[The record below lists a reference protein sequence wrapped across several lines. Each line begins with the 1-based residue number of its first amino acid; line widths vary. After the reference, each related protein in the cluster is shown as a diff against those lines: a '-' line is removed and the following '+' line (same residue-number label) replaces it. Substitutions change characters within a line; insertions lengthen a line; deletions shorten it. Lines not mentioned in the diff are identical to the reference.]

1 MIRDEGGSWIED
13 EQQIKS
19 IVNSFYRN
27 LFSEQV
33 QRHDHVHTRYGFR
46 KIERD
51 IAETMIMPI
60 STDEIKGAMFD
71 MGTWK
76 EPGPDGYQA
85 GFYQDNWDRIGDS
98 VCEFVHHMWQHQS
111 DIGGINSTD
120 ICLIPKVDKP
130 EFVTQFRP
138 ISLYFFQPERGIRQG
153 DPMSLYLFVLCMDK
167 LTHLIEE
174 AVHNEDWIPLP
185 AGRAGPEVSHLMFA
199 DDLLLF
205 GKATDKQMRSTM
217 NVLNKFCDIS
227 GQVISMEKTSILFSR
242 NVSRLTRDSL
252 ISLSGFSET
261 FNLGKYL
268 SIPLLGHA
276 PRPRDFQYIVDKV
289 KAKLSGWKGKHLS
302 FAGRVTLFKAVI
314 QAIPMYTMMTAR
326 IPKGCV
332 KDIEKI
338 QRSFIWGDEE
348 QRRKIHL
355 INWNVM
361 TLPRQMGGLA
371 IRDLYTMNRACT
383 MKMGWQLRNGDNSLW
398 CKILRSKYGRG
409 SIDER
414 TLTIK
419 PGDSHIWK
427 GLVQT
432 WDEFQNGERWIIG
445 DGTQVSL
452 WNDVWLAK
460 QTRLVDIINNIPNNA
475 LAWKVQQLVGE
486 NGEWNMTL
494 IESLLPSHLISN
506 FSSVLPPHVENGE
519 DTRTWGCN
527 KAVTFTIASAY
538 KLLRGFNEN
547 GATTVWKLICSLE
560 VPERVGCFAWQVAH
574 ETVLHVLRDCRVA
587 SFVWRYLIP
596 ATLWSVFFGGDMA
609 QWVQFNMV
617 QARHDGRK
625 SWPKTWAT
633 ACYMLWRWRNREV
646 HDAEYSRPTNTPVII
661 RRAVADYDMGLR
673 SQNPEHYRE
682 MQRRMV
688 QWQRPAEG
696 WICINTDGAAKER
709 GKIAGSGRVMRDH
722 NGIWLCS
729 FSRFIGEATAFDAE
743 LWGIFDGLTIARRQ
757 GYQHVELQIH
767 SHNVVSCLTN
777 NMERNGLC
785 ILVRRIRSIMQ
796 ENWRVVIKHVYREAN
811 KIADGLASLACVTKV
826 SLSLYE
832 QPPTEVAQVYH
843 DDLIGVSTP
852 RLVVL

>member
-1 MIRDEGGSWIED
+1 MSMGLQAQKTQTWRWKRLYLRVFDQESVKDTLLLSTFLMMSNINKILVWNCRGAAS
-13 EQQIKS
+13 S
-19 IVNSFYRN
+19 SFYRN
-27 LFSEQV
+27 CKNCLDIHHPEILAIMETHISPLKLQQSFQLMGFDGFNYSEN
-33 QRHDHVHTRYGFR
+33 RGF
-46 KIERD
+46 
-51 IAETMIMPI
+51 A
-60 STDEIKGAMFD
+60 
-71 MGTWK
+71 
-76 EPGPDGYQA
+76 
-85 GFYQDNWDRIGDS
+85 
-98 VCEFVHHMWQHQS
+98 
-111 DIGGINSTD
+111 GGIIVVWKSN
-120 ICLIPKVDKP
+120 KVD
-130 EFVTQFRP
+130 V
-138 ISLYFFQPERGIRQG
+138 
-153 DPMSLYLFVLCMDK
+153 
-167 LTHLIEE
+167 EE
-174 AVHNEDWIPLP
+174 A
-185 AGRAGPEVSHLMFA
+185 S
-199 DDLLLF
+199 
-205 GKATDKQMRSTM
+205 
-217 NVLNKFCDIS
+217 
-227 GQVISMEKTSILFSR
+227 
-242 NVSRLTRDSL
+242 
-252 ISLSGFSET
+252 
-261 FNLGKYL
+261 
-268 SIPLLGHA
+268 
-276 PRPRDFQYIVDKV
+276 
-289 KAKLSGWKGKHLS
+289 
-302 FAGRVTLFKAVI
+302 
-314 QAIPMYTMMTAR
+314 
-326 IPKGCV
+326 
-332 KDIEKI
+332 
-338 QRSFIWGDEE
+338 
-348 QRRKIHL
+348 
-355 INWNVM
+355 
-361 TLPRQMGGLA
+361 
-371 IRDLYTMNRACT
+371 
-383 MKMGWQLRNGDNSLW
+383 
-398 CKILRSKYGRG
+398 
-409 SIDER
+409 
-414 TLTIK
+414 
-419 PGDSHIWK
+419 
-427 GLVQT
+427 LVQT

>member
-1 MIRDEGGSWIED
+1 MHCVTSVRTNVLWNG
-13 EQQIKS
+13 
-19 IVNSFYRN
+19 
-27 LFSEQV
+27 
-33 QRHDHVHTRYGFR
+33 TR
-46 KIERD
+46 
-51 IAETMIMPI
+51 
-60 STDEIKGAMFD
+60 
-71 MGTWK
+71 
-76 EPGPDGYQA
+76 
-85 GFYQDNWDRIGDS
+85 
-98 VCEFVHHMWQHQS
+98 S
-111 DIGGINSTD
+111 D
-120 ICLIPKVDKP
+120 
-130 EFVTQFRP
+130 
-138 ISLYFFQPERGIRQG
+138 FFQPERGIRQG
-153 DPMSLYLFVLCMDK
+153 DPMSPYLFVLCMDK

-174 AVHNEDWIPLP
+174 AVHNGDWIPLR
-185 AGRAGPEVSHLMFA
+185 AGRAGTEVSHLMFA

-217 NVLNKFCDIS
+217 TVLNKFCDIS

-261 FNLGKYL
+261 FSLGKYL
-268 SIPLLGHA
+268 GIPLLGRA

-289 KAKLSGWKGKHLS
+289 KAKLSG
-302 FAGRVTLFKAVI
+302 
-314 QAIPMYTMMTAR
+314 
-326 IPKGCV
+326 CV
-332 KDIEKI
+332 KDIQKI

-371 IRDLYTMNRACT
+371 IRDLHTMNRACT
-383 MKMGWQLRNGDNSLW
+383 MKMGWQLRNGDDSLW

-409 SIDER
+409 SIDEG

-460 QTRLVDIINNIPNNA
+460 QTRLADIINNIPNNM
-475 LAWKVQQLVGE
+475 LEWKVQQLVGE

-506 FSSVLPPHVENGE
+506 FS
-519 DTRTWGCN
+519 
-527 KAVTFTIASAY
+527 AY
-538 KLLRGFNEN
+538 KLLRDFNEN
-547 GATTVWKLICSLE
+547 GTATVWKLIWSLE
-560 VPERVGCFAWQVAH
+560 VPERVRCFAWQVAH
-574 ETVLHVLRDCRVA
+574 GKLTTNEYCT
-587 SFVWRYLIP
+587 SFVWRHLIP
-596 ATLWSVFFGGDMA
+596 VTLWSVFFGGDMA

-646 HDAEYSRPTNTPVII
+646 HDAEYSRPTNTPEII

-682 MQRRMV
+682 TQRLMV

-709 GKIAGSGRVMRDH
+709 GKIAGSGGVMRDH
-722 NGIWLCS
+722 NGIWLCG
-729 FSRFIGEATAFDAE
+729 FSIFIGEATAFDAE
-743 LWGIFDGLTIARRQ
+743 LWGIFDGLTIARRR
-757 GYQHVELQIH
+757 GYQHVELQID
-767 SHNVVSCLTN
+767 SQDVVSCLTN

-826 SLSLYE
+826 CLCMSN
-832 QPPTEVAQVYH
+832 
-843 DDLIGVSTP
+843 
-852 RLVVL
+852 RLLRLHKCIMMI